1 MHILKNMHGCYYDVE
16 EEKESCGWNWSMH

>member
-1 MHILKNMHGCYYDVE
+1 MHGCYYDVE